1 LTAYMKA
8 IGQRYRIAQDW
19 SLFMEQYPLVLG
31 PVSTLEPFEVGTDV
45 TGLEELRRFFR
56 SIRLTEACNLLGLP
70 SLAVPVKVVDGVPQA
85 VQLIGRRFHEDL
97 CFDAAELIE
106 RQQGVFT
113 PIEPREGARK
123 V

>member
-1 LTAYMKA
+1 MACQAAGDAFLKRSWA
-8 IGQRYRIAQDW
+8 IVVA
-19 SLFMEQYPLVLG
+19 VLG
-31 PVSTLEPFEVGTDV
+31 LLLPSAAY
-45 TGLEELRRFFR
+45 GLSCAR
-56 SIRLTEACNLLGLP
+56 P
-70 SLAVPVKVVDGVPQA
+70 SLAVPVQVVDGPPQA
-85 VQLIGRRFHEDL
+85 VQLIARRFHEDL